1 MGEMILAAPDH
12 REAKAKKIRRGIL
25 AAQLR
30 VKLDEVRGRET
41 PEAVVRLSQLELPR
55 LPQPGRKINFANRV
69 DAAAKAMSNAWR
81 NMHTNESLGFQS
93 MLAEHAIAAS
103 DAAMFS
109 DESVKRAAE
118 RLSKQFT
125 VETEVGEY
133 DATAV
138 YATPEEIVRA
148 VIEELKKS

>member
-1 MGEMILAAPDH
+1 MGEIILPATDQ

-30 VKLDEVRGRET
+30 VGLDEVRGRKT
-41 PEAVVRLSQLELPR
+41 PEAVVRLSQLELPK
-55 LPQPGRKINFANRV
+55 LPQPGHKASFVDRV

-81 NMHTNESLGFQS
+81 NMHTNEALGFQT
-93 MLAEHAIAAS
+93 MLAQHAIGAS
-103 DAAMFS
+103 DAVMFS
-109 DESVKRAAE
+109 DEAAKRAAE
-118 RLSKQFT
+118 SLSKKFT
-125 VETEVGEY
+125 VEVEVGEY

>member
-1 MGEMILAAPDH
+1 MGEMILGAPDH
-12 REAKAKKIRRGIL
+12 REQKAMEIRRDIL

-30 VKLDEVRGRET
+30 VGLDETRGRKT
-41 PEAVVRLSQLELPR
+41 PEAVVRLSQLKLPEI
-55 LPQPGRKINFANRV
+55 PQPGTKIRFNDRV

-81 NMHTNESLGFQS
+81 NIHTNEALGFQS
-93 MLAEHAIAAS
+93 MLAQHAIAAS

-109 DESVKRAAE
+109 DETVKKAAE
-118 RLSKQFT
+118 SLSKQFT

>member
-1 MGEMILAAPDH
+1 MGEMIIGAPDW
-12 REAKAKKIRRGIL
+12 RDEKAKEFRRGIR

-30 VKLDEVRGRET
+30 VNLDAARGRVT
-41 PEAVVRLSQLELPR
+41 PEAVVRLSQHELPK
-55 LPQPGRKINFANRV
+55 LPQDGPKIKFADRV
-69 DAAAKAMSNAWR
+69 DAAAKAMSNAWK
-81 NMHTNESLGFQS
+81 NIHTNEALGFQT
-93 MLAEHAIAAS
+93 MLARHAIAAS

-109 DESVKRAAE
+109 DETVKKAVE
-118 RLSKQFT
+118 SLSKQFT

>member
-1 MGEMILAAPDH
+1 MGEMIIGTPDW
-12 REAKAKKIRRGIL
+12 REEKAKEFRRGIR

-30 VKLDEVRGRET
+30 VSLDTARGRVT
-41 PEAVVRLSQLELPR
+41 PEAVVRLSQHKLPK
-55 LPQPGRKINFANRV
+55 LPQPGTKIRFNDRV
-69 DAAAKAMSNAWR
+69 DAAAKAMSNAWS
-81 NMHTNESLGFQS
+81 NIHTNETLGFQS
-93 MLAEHAIAAS
+93 MLARNAIAAS

-109 DESVKRAAE
+109 DETVKKVADS
-118 RLSKQFT
+118 LSKQFT

>member
-1 MGEMILAAPDH
+1 MGEMIIGAPDW
-12 REAKAKKIRRGIL
+12 REEKAKEFRRGIR

-30 VKLDEVRGRET
+30 VSLDTARGRVT
-41 PEAVVRLSQLELPR
+41 PEAVVRLSQHKLPK
-55 LPQPGRKINFANRV
+55 LPQPGTKIRFNDRV
-69 DAAAKAMSNAWR
+69 DAAAKAMSNAWS
-81 NMHTNESLGFQS
+81 NIHTNEALGFQS
-93 MLAEHAIAAS
+93 MLARHAIAAS

-109 DESVKRAAE
+109 DETVKKVADS
-118 RLSKQFT
+118 LSKQFT